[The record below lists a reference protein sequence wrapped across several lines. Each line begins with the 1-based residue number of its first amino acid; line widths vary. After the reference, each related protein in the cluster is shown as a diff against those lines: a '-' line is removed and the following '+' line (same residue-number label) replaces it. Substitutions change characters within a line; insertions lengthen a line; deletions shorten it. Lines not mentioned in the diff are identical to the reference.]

1 MAKATMQDIA
11 DALNT
16 SRITVWK
23 ALNNRP
29 GVSAALRA
37 EIQRKAQELGYTKG
51 GTPAAAAVQPA
62 APAGTRTVS
71 VVVSRPESSL
81 FWMQIVHRL
90 ARELTVQGWN
100 LMYTYLPAYGDES
113 YTLPSAL
120 TDGSVSGV
128 IVLNIYSK
136 PLLQLLAAL
145 PLPKVFLDTVPGVG
159 QPELGGDLLL
169 LEGRD
174 SVRQITGRLLDQGYR
189 RLSFIG
195 DVGYAQTNADRYKG
209 FLDAHRSRGLT
220 PCKDLCLTGPFG
232 LYTHYEEISR
242 FLDSLPLLPDGYVC
256 ASDYIAHY
264 IQQYY
269 EDRGLQ
275 RDGAVPLTGFDN
287 NTEYANVA
295 NRITTVDT
303 QTPTIG
309 ARLASRIL
317 FRLSHPDA
325 ACEVSYICT
334 RVIERE

>member
-1 MAKATMQDIA
+1 M
-11 DALNT
+11 
-16 SRITVWK
+16 
-23 ALNNRP
+23 
-29 GVSAALRA
+29 
-37 EIQRKAQELGYTKG
+37 
-51 GTPAAAAVQPA
+51 QPA

-209 FLDAHRSRGLT
+209 LSGRPPQPRPDPLQGPVPDRAVRPVHPLRGDQPL
-220 PCKDLCLTGPFG
+220 FG
-232 LYTHYEEISR
+232 QPAPAGRTAM
-242 FLDSLPLLPDGYVC
+242 C
-256 ASDYIAHY
+256 APATTSPI
-264 IQQYY
+264 
-269 EDRGLQ
+269 
-275 RDGAVPLTGFDN
+275 TSSS
-287 NTEYANVA
+287 
-295 NRITTVDT
+295 ITTT
-303 QTPTIG
+303 
-309 ARLASRIL
+309 
-317 FRLSHPDA
+317 A
-325 ACEVSYICT
+325 ACSGTARC
-334 RVIERE
+334 R